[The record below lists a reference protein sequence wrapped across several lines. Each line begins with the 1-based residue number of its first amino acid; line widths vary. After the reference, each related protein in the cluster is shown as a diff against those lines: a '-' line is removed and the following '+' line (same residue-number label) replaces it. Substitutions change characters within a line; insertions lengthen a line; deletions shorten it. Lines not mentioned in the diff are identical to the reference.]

1 MADKDNQLL
10 IIATLDTSNASVNN
24 IKEDLKKIA
33 DKLNKE
39 QTFKI
44 TANLNDKTISNL
56 QSQLNNISKNLNL
69 NIGNVQINTGNV
81 KSVFNGVIG
90 EANKATNAVKSVSS
104 SLTDVSKRFTN
115 PIKIEPDTKGIINA
129 QEAITK
135 LENQLKGLGKS
146 VSIKATFGDDVHKN
160 ISGMTAEIKGAN
172 DEVRTLNFRLSETK
186 NQFNYVGGTF
196 NNAGTNKYFEN
207 VSKQLERANAEAIK
221 YQSTLNSIKSDYSD
235 KNAAKP
241 INNTESLNLLNEQY
255 NKITQSIEKL
265 KTADNSTFATTKANI
280 DSEIKALSQLVTQ
293 RRNLEYVATSLRTK
307 DFATVKEAELQKFA
321 EFETKVKSSSQ
332 VFSVMK
338 SDLEGLRQQLNSA
351 FNKESL
357 TAYLNQLSVVDAKV
371 KAISQEFKNLKS
383 VETNIT
389 NKIKSLNSLGNNG
402 VLVKNQSDT
411 QVQATYQEIDRLRSS
426 YEKLLNLIRG
436 GNLSNSDL
444 TKLQNEAV
452 GLDAAFNN
460 LTMKTT
466 ALQTTLKQDSGAVVL
481 KNRYETLINTIDAYM
496 DANNRAANAT
506 AKNGKTYAQIASE
519 IKSGLQQAL
528 SSGSIDARGLE
539 TARNQF
545 ARLRSEIKA
554 VGKEGQTAFTRLWNG
569 VKKFSNWMGITYA
582 TASIAREIRGMF
594 SDVVKLDDALVDLK
608 KTFNGTSEDLD
619 KFYTS
624 ANSVAK
630 QLGVTTEEVINAA
643 SSWSRLGYSTAE
655 QATEMAKL
663 SSMFASISPGMDIDA
678 ATNGLVSIMKAFKV
692 DVKDVKEDIMSTI
705 NELGNTRALSNSDLV
720 TGLLRS
726 SAAMAAMGTS
736 FRETAALFVSAQ
748 EIVQDSSQVGNALRS
763 ISLRV
768 RGLDEETEQ
777 LSADLVNVTGKAV
790 DLTKTAS
797 NDFKGVSLFTDETQ
811 TEYKSIYDYL
821 VEIADI
827 RDELSEKNQQDLLET
842 LFGKHRAN
850 VGAAIL
856 ENIEAAK
863 DSMDIMANSFG
874 SADKEMGIIEESISY
889 KINAL
894 KETLVGIAQ
903 EGIGR
908 DVLGNIIDSSTRL
921 LDSISDVSSPLNA
934 LLSTFNKLFDIATK
948 LADKIGVIPTVL
960 AGITVKNLGVFKT
973 LNSDIGNVTTK
984 LAFFNKSLS
993 DIGSDFKNY
1002 SGLGKFR
1009 AFFNVVT
1016 QDDINQFNSY
1026 VRAIQNGVDS
1036 NKAWTI
1042 YMSNASS
1049 SIRQQASEV
1058 TKLTNAHK
1066 ANQIST
1072 ENYIAKMNA
1081 ATVQT
1086 ESLSAAQKA
1095 SVVTSGLLNAALNMG
1110 VTLAISFAIT
1120 KMIELSQAEEKA
1132 AQKAEELRQKSVE
1145 NAIAIE
1151 EENNSLTNLQKRYVE
1166 LVTSTNNINNIKS
1179 DLLEIQSEINGK
1191 YKDEAN
1197 QIDIVNGKY
1206 SEYLKTL
1213 RETKYEKAD
1222 SYVTE
1227 NYTKAKD
1234 ATETKNFG
1242 VRDVVTPYRSFSG
1255 TTYGVFA
1262 SDKEYKT
1269 LDFANGNLNF
1279 RAGAL
1284 DLQIDELKDYIDLE
1298 RQYNLLSEKD
1308 LRILEDKL
1316 TSLKNL
1322 KKQVDQTTEAYQ
1334 TQLDYKNNYEE
1345 WDKLS
1350 TNIKNQYSDLLDKT
1364 KEAITIINTS
1374 DSFSEKFKANENLIK
1389 YKDELSEMA
1398 RKYPVVSDE
1407 INTLFNTIEESTN
1420 KVGTSLTD
1428 VAALFKS
1435 FRDDTLKSALSSVD
1449 DVKSA
1454 IQSTFEG
1461 EGLSF
1466 EDFWKIKDLDTDN
1479 IITNIKQI
1487 NGMYYLSTNELIK
1500 LKDNLIGKDKELV
1513 QTEIENA
1520 RKSIEAKKQEIEM
1533 EKRLIELEQSRL
1545 TFGKVNSPADL
1556 IYVNKH
1562 LDKIKEYETF
1572 IEDTETNI
1580 SNLNFLLGTLNSNI
1594 GDTTTVTDKLKDSV
1608 SNLQDEVSKLEGYAD
1623 ELLKHEE
1630 KEVDNI
1636 INKLEER
1643 KETLESEKDEL
1654 EEQLNLLEE
1663 QKSAIEDTIKN
1674 YESVASYVKDVIS
1687 EEVKSIEEERD
1698 KVSDYYDDLID
1709 KLKTQNEERQ
1719 SAINLAE
1726 KQAALENARNNK
1738 HRVYDEVRGYI
1749 YKADESDVAKAENDL
1764 LTAQNEKK
1772 INDLEKQRDEALK
1785 PYEEQIKLL
1794 EEYSDAWQDVTDE
1807 VTKAEKNMLAQE
1819 LLGSNWREKIK
1830 KKDLTV
1836 LNNFK
1841 NNYKNYQSQL
1851 ENLVNNEIKMLNDS
1865 ITAKEKEIE
1874 LQQKQIDGWKEY
1886 KDEFQNAIDS
1896 IKDKWSDYV
1905 LSLDNI
1911 TLSENSSLEERQ
1923 ANLSNFVSNY
1933 KSLIDEISEKN
1944 AQIEEANNSL
1954 GNLSN
1959 TMSGFSVEGGGFNL
1973 DSWLETIMQPFEKM
1987 MEMFERLFGN
1997 DSPFS
2002 IVLSNGNTNFPRF
2015 ANGGISDK
2023 TGFAYMDGT
2032 KRSSEVVFNASQA
2045 KKLYNLVAD
2054 TSDLTGL
2061 VANKIGYGL
2070 GSNYSTNNITN
2081 NNKPTNIT
2089 NTFKFGNVVSNNPID
2104 FKRQMEQYWRTEY
2117 NRSLVQ

>member
-10 IIATLDTSNASVNN
+10 IIAALDTSNASVNN

-69 NIGNVQINTGNV
+69 NIGNVQINAGNV

-115 PIKIEPDTKGIINA
+115 PIKIEPDTKGVINA

-172 DEVRTLNFRLSETK
+172 DEVRTLNFRLNETK

-307 DFATVKEAELQKFA
+307 DFATVKETELQKFA

-332 VFSVMK
+332 VFSVIK
-338 SDLEGLRQQLNSA
+338 SDLEGLRQQLNNA

-389 NKIKSLNSLGNNG
+389 NKIKSLNTLGNNG

-411 QVQATYQEIDRLRSS
+411 QVQAAYQEIDRLRSS

-452 GLDAAFNN
+452 GLDTAFNN

-481 KNRYETLINTIDAYM
+481 KNRYETLINTIDVYM
-496 DANNRAANAT
+496 DANNRAANVT

-554 VGKEGQTAFTRLWNG
+554 VGKEGQTAFTRLWNS
-569 VKKFSNWMGITYA
+569 VKKFSNWMGITYV

-663 SSMFASISPGMDIDA
+663 SSMFASISPGMDIDT

-720 TGLLRS
+720 TGLQRS

-736 FRETAALFVSAQ
+736 LRENAALFVSAQ
-748 EIVQDSSQVGNALRS
+748 EIVQNSSEVGNALRS
-763 ISLRV
+763 IALRI

-948 LADKIGVIPTVL
+948 LADKIGVIPTIL

-1262 SDKEYKT
+1262 SGKEYKT

-1345 WDKLS
+1345 WNKLS
-1350 TNIKNQYSDLLDKT
+1350 NSIKNQYSDLVDKT
-1364 KEAITIINTS
+1364 KEVITIINTS
-1374 DSFSEKFKANENLIK
+1374 NSFSEKFKANENLIK

-1398 RKYPVVSDE
+1398 RKYPAVSDE

-1520 RKSIEAKKQEIEM
+1520 KKSIEAKKQEIEM

-1643 KETLESEKDEL
+1643 KEVLESEKDEL
-1654 EEQLNLLEE
+1654 EEQLDLLEE
-1663 QKSAIEDTIKN
+1663 QKSTIENTIKN

-1772 INDLEKQRDEALK
+1772 INDLEEQREEAIK

-1794 EEYSDAWQDVTDE
+1794 EEYSDTWQDVTNE
-1807 VTKAEKNMLAQE
+1807 VTKAEKDMLAQE
-1819 LLGSNWREKIK
+1819 ILGSNWREKIK

-1851 ENLVNNEIKMLNDS
+1851 ESLVNNEIKMLNDS

>member
-10 IIATLDTSNASVNN
+10 IIAALDTSNASVNN

-39 QTFKI
+39 QIFKI

-172 DEVRTLNFRLSETK
+172 DEVRTLNFRLNETK

-332 VFSVMK
+332 VFSVIK

-554 VGKEGQTAFTRLWNG
+554 VGKEGQTAFTRLWND
-569 VKKFSNWMGITYA
+569 VKKFSNWMGITYV

-663 SSMFASISPGMDIDA
+663 SSMFASISPGMDIDT

-720 TGLLRS
+720 TGLQRS

-736 FRETAALFVSAQ
+736 LRENAALFVSAQ
-748 EIVQDSSQVGNALRS
+748 EIVQNSSEVGNALRS
-763 ISLRV
+763 IALRI

-921 LDSISDVSSPLNA
+921 LNSISDVSSPLNA
-934 LLSTFNKLFDIATK
+934 LLSTFNKLFDIVTK
-948 LADKIGVIPTVL
+948 LADKIGVIPTIL

-1002 SGLGKFR
+1002 SGLGKFK

-1316 TSLKNL
+1316 ISLKNL

-1398 RKYPVVSDE
+1398 RQYPAVSDE

-1500 LKDNLIGKDKELV
+1500 LKDSLIGKDKELV

-1520 RKSIEAKKQEIEM
+1520 KKSIEAKKQEIEM

-1643 KETLESEKDEL
+1643 KEVLESEKDEL
-1654 EEQLNLLEE
+1654 EEQLDLLEE
-1663 QKSAIEDTIKN
+1663 QKSTIENTIKN

-1772 INDLEKQRDEALK
+1772 INDLEEQREEAIK

-1794 EEYSDAWQDVTDE
+1794 EEYSDTWQDVTDE
-1807 VTKAEKNMLAQE
+1807 VTKAEKDMLAQE
-1819 LLGSNWREKIK
+1819 ILGSNWREKIK

-1851 ENLVNNEIKMLNDS
+1851 ESLVNNEIKMLNDS

-1973 DSWLETIMQPFEKM
+1973 DSWLKTIMQPFEKM

>member
-10 IIATLDTSNASVNN
+10 IIAALDTSNASVNN

-39 QTFKI
+39 QIFKI

-81 KSVFNGVIG
+81 KSSFNSVIS
-90 EANKATNAVKSVSS
+90 EANKAINAVKNVSS

-115 PIKIEPDTKGIINA
+115 PIKIEPDTKGVINA

-146 VSIKATFGDDVHKN
+146 VSIKATFGDNVHKN
-160 ISGMTAEIKGAN
+160 ISGMTAEIKGVN

-241 INNTESLNLLNEQY
+241 INNTESLNLLNERY

-280 DSEIKALSQLVTQ
+280 DSEIKALSQLVAQ

-307 DFATVKEAELQKFA
+307 DFATVKETELQKFA

-332 VFSVMK
+332 VFSVIK
-338 SDLEGLRQQLNSA
+338 SDLEGLRQQLNNA

-371 KAISQEFKNLKS
+371 KAISQEFKNLQNVK
-383 VETNIT
+383 TNIT
-389 NKIKSLNSLGNNG
+389 NKIKSLNALGNNG

-411 QVQATYQEIDRLRSS
+411 QVQAAYQEIDRLRSS

-452 GLDAAFNN
+452 SLDTAFNN

-569 VKKFSNWMGITYA
+569 VKKFSNWMGITYV

-663 SSMFASISPGMDIDA
+663 SSMFASISPGMDIDT

-720 TGLLRS
+720 TGLQRS

-736 FRETAALFVSAQ
+736 LRENAALFVSAQ
-748 EIVQDSSQVGNALRS
+748 EIVQNSSEVGNALRS
-763 ISLRV
+763 IALRV

-1049 SIRQQASEV
+1049 NIRQQASEV

-1081 ATVQT
+1081 ATAQT

-1166 LVTSTNNINNIKS
+1166 LVTSTNNMNNIKS

-1234 ATETKNFG
+1234 AIETKNFG

-1350 TNIKNQYSDLLDKT
+1350 TNIKNQYSDLVDKT

-1398 RKYPVVSDE
+1398 RKYPAVSDE

-1428 VAALFKS
+1428 VTALFKS

-1500 LKDNLIGKDKELV
+1500 LKDSLINKDKELV

-1520 RKSIEAKKQEIEM
+1520 KKSIEAKKQEIEM

-1643 KETLESEKDEL
+1643 KEILESEKDEL
-1654 EEQLNLLEE
+1654 EEQLDLLEE

-1687 EEVKSIEEERD
+1687 EEIKSIEEERD

-1719 SAINLAE
+1719 SAIDLAE

-1738 HRVYDEVRGYI
+1738 HRVYDEARGYI
-1749 YKADESDVAKAENDL
+1749 YKADESDIAKAENDL

-1772 INDLEKQRDEALK
+1772 INDLEEQRDEALK
-1785 PYEEQIKLL
+1785 PYEKQIKLL
-1794 EEYSDAWQDVTDE
+1794 EEYSDTWQDVTDE
-1807 VTKAEKNMLAQE
+1807 VTKAEKDMLAQE

-1886 KDEFQNAIDS
+1886 KDEFQNAVDS

-1954 GNLSN
+1954 RNLSN

>member
-10 IIATLDTSNASVNN
+10 IIAALDTSNASVNN

-69 NIGNVQINTGNV
+69 NIGNVQINAGNV

-115 PIKIEPDTKGIINA
+115 PIKIEPDTKGVINA

-172 DEVRTLNFRLSETK
+172 DEVRTLNFRLNETK

-207 VSKQLERANAEAIK
+207 LSKQLERANAEAIK
-221 YQSTLNSIKSDYSD
+221 YQSTLNNIKADYSD

-357 TAYLNQLSVVDAKV
+357 TAYLNQLSVVDAKI
-371 KAISQEFKNLKS
+371 KAVSQEFKNLKS

-389 NKIKSLNSLGNNG
+389 NKIKSLNALGNNG
-402 VLVKNQSDT
+402 VLVKNQSDA

-519 IKSGLQQAL
+519 IKSDLQQAL
-528 SSGSIDARGLE
+528 SSGSIDTRGLE

-569 VKKFSNWMGITYA
+569 VKKFSNWMGITYV

-663 SSMFASISPGMDIDA
+663 SSMFASISPGMDIDT

-705 NELGNTRALSNSDLV
+705 NELGNTRALSNSDIV

-726 SAAMAAMGTS
+726 SAAMAAMGNS
-736 FRETAALFVSAQ
+736 FRETVALFVSAQ
-748 EIVQDSSQVGNALRS
+748 EIVQNSSQVGNALRS
-763 ISLRV
+763 ITLRV

-827 RDELSEKNQQDLLET
+827 RDELSEKNQQELLET

-921 LDSISDVSSPLNA
+921 LNSISDVSSPLNG

-948 LADKIGVIPTVL
+948 LADKIGVIPTIL

-1262 SDKEYKT
+1262 SGKEYKT

-1279 RAGAL
+1279 RAGTL

-1398 RKYPVVSDE
+1398 RKYPAVSDE

-1428 VAALFKS
+1428 VSALFKS
-1435 FRDDTLKSALSSVD
+1435 FRNDTLKSALSSVD
-1449 DVKSA
+1449 DIKSA

-1500 LKDNLIGKDKELV
+1500 LKDSLISKDKELV

-1520 RKSIEAKKQEIEM
+1520 KKLIEAKKQEIEM
-1533 EKRLIELEQSRL
+1533 EKHLVELEQSQL

-1572 IEDTETNI
+1572 IKDTETNI

-1608 SNLQDEVSKLEGYAD
+1608 SNLQDEVSKLEDYAD

-1636 INKLEER
+1636 IDKLEER
-1643 KETLESEKDEL
+1643 KEVLESEKDEL
-1654 EEQLNLLEE
+1654 EEQLDLLEE

-1709 KLKTQNEERQ
+1709 KLKAQNEERQ

-1726 KQAALENARNNK
+1726 KQAALENVRNNK

-1749 YKADESDVAKAENDL
+1749 YKADESDIAKAENDL

-1772 INDLEKQRDEALK
+1772 INDLEEQREKALK

-1794 EEYSDAWQDVTDE
+1794 EEYSDTWQDVTDE
-1807 VTKAEKNMLAQE
+1807 VTKAEKDMLAQE

-1841 NNYKNYQSQL
+1841 NNYENYQSQL
-1851 ENLVNNEIKMLNDS
+1851 ESLVNNEIKMLNDS

-1874 LQQKQIDGWKEY
+1874 LQQKQIEGWKEY
-1886 KDEFQNAIDS
+1886 KDEFQNAVDS

-1959 TMSGFSVEGGGFNL
+1959 TMSGFSVESGSFNL

>member
-10 IIATLDTSNASVNN
+10 IIAALDTSNASVNN

-39 QTFKI
+39 QIFKI

-81 KSVFNGVIG
+81 KSSFNSVIS
-90 EANKATNAVKSVSS
+90 EANKAINAVKNVSS

-115 PIKIEPDTKGIINA
+115 PIKIEPDTKGVINA

-160 ISGMTAEIKGAN
+160 ISGMTAEIKGVN

-235 KNAAKP
+235 KNVAKP

-280 DSEIKALSQLVTQ
+280 DSEIKALSQLVAQ

-307 DFATVKEAELQKFA
+307 DFATVKETELQKFA

-332 VFSVMK
+332 VFSVIK
-338 SDLEGLRQQLNSA
+338 SDLEGLRQQLNNA

-371 KAISQEFKNLKS
+371 KAISQEFKNLQNVK
-383 VETNIT
+383 TNIT
-389 NKIKSLNSLGNNG
+389 NKIKSLNALGNNG

-554 VGKEGQTAFTRLWNG
+554 VGKEGQTAFTRLWNS
-569 VKKFSNWMGITYA
+569 VKKFSNWMGITYV

-663 SSMFASISPGMDIDA
+663 SSMFASISPGMDIDT

-720 TGLLRS
+720 TGLQRS

-736 FRETAALFVSAQ
+736 LRENAALFVSAQ
-748 EIVQDSSQVGNALRS
+748 EIVQNSSEVGNALRS
-763 ISLRV
+763 IALRV

-827 RDELSEKNQQDLLET
+827 RDELSEKNQQELLET

-921 LDSISDVSSPLNA
+921 LNSISDVSSPLNG

-948 LADKIGVIPTVL
+948 LADKIGVIPTIL

-1364 KEAITIINTS
+1364 KEAMTIINTS

-1398 RKYPVVSDE
+1398 RQYPAVSDE

-1500 LKDNLIGKDKELV
+1500 LKDSLISKDKELV

-1520 RKSIEAKKQEIEM
+1520 KKSIEAKKQEIEM
-1533 EKRLIELEQSRL
+1533 EKHLIELKQSQKTL
-1545 TFGKVNSPADL
+1545 NLINSGANLPE
-1556 IYVNKH
+1556 IKKH

-1749 YKADESDVAKAENDL
+1749 YKADESDIAKAENDL

-1772 INDLEKQRDEALK
+1772 INDLEEQREEALK

-1851 ENLVNNEIKMLNDS
+1851 ESLVNNEIKMLNDS
-1865 ITAKEKEIE
+1865 ITVKEKEIE

>member
-1 MADKDNQLL
+1 MLKRYIRVRGTINKNFFEGSDFVADKDNQLL

-81 KSVFNGVIG
+81 KSSFNSVIS
-90 EANKATNAVKSVSS
+90 EANKATNAVKNVSS

-115 PIKIEPDTKGIINA
+115 PIKIEPDTKGVINA
-129 QEAITK
+129 QKAITK

-160 ISGMTAEIKGAN
+160 ISGMTAEIKGVN

-196 NNAGTNKYFEN
+196 NNAGTNKHFEN

-221 YQSTLNSIKSDYSD
+221 YQSTLNNIKSDYSD

-371 KAISQEFKNLKS
+371 KAVSQEFKNLKS

-389 NKIKSLNSLGNNG
+389 NKIKSLNALGNNG

-411 QVQATYQEIDRLRSS
+411 QVQAAYQEIDRLRSS

-539 TARNQF
+539 TARNQL

-554 VGKEGQTAFTRLWNG
+554 VGKEGQTAFTRLWND

-582 TASIAREIRGMF
+582 TASITREIRGMF

-643 SSWSRLGYSTAE
+643 SSWSRLGYSTVE

-663 SSMFASISPGMDIDA
+663 SSMFASISPGMDIDT

-720 TGLLRS
+720 TGLQRS

-736 FRETAALFVSAQ
+736 LRENAALFVSAQ
-748 EIVQDSSQVGNALRS
+748 EIVQNSSEVGNALRS
-763 ISLRV
+763 IALRI

-874 SADKEMGIIEESISY
+874 SADKEMGVIEESISY

-921 LDSISDVSSPLNA
+921 LNSISDVSSPLNA

-960 AGITVKNLGVFKT
+960 AGITVKNVGELKHARLYATT
-973 LNSDIGNVTTK
+973 L
-984 LAFFNKSLS
+984 
-993 DIGSDFKNY
+993 
-1002 SGLGKFR
+1002 
-1009 AFFNVVT
+1009 
-1016 QDDINQFNSY
+1016 
-1026 VRAIQNGVDS
+1026 
-1036 NKAWTI
+1036 
-1042 YMSNASS
+1042 
-1049 SIRQQASEV
+1049 QQA
-1058 TKLTNAHK
+1058 
-1066 ANQIST
+1066 
-1072 ENYIAKMNA
+1072 
-1081 ATVQT
+1081 
-1086 ESLSAAQKA
+1086 
-1095 SVVTSGLLNAALNMG
+1095 
-1110 VTLAISFAIT
+1110 
-1120 KMIELSQAEEKA
+1120 
-1132 AQKAEELRQKSVE
+1132 
-1145 NAIAIE
+1145 
-1151 EENNSLTNLQKRYVE
+1151 
-1166 LVTSTNNINNIKS
+1166 
-1179 DLLEIQSEINGK
+1179 
-1191 YKDEAN
+1191 
-1197 QIDIVNGKY
+1197 
-1206 SEYLKTL
+1206 
-1213 RETKYEKAD
+1213 
-1222 SYVTE
+1222 
-1227 NYTKAKD
+1227 
-1234 ATETKNFG
+1234 
-1242 VRDVVTPYRSFSG
+1242 YR
-1255 TTYGVFA
+1255 
-1262 SDKEYKT
+1262 
-1269 LDFANGNLNF
+1269 
-1279 RAGAL
+1279 
-1284 DLQIDELKDYIDLE
+1284 
-1298 RQYNLLSEKD
+1298 
-1308 LRILEDKL
+1308 
-1316 TSLKNL
+1316 
-1322 KKQVDQTTEAYQ
+1322 
-1334 TQLDYKNNYEE
+1334 
-1345 WDKLS
+1345 
-1350 TNIKNQYSDLLDKT
+1350 
-1364 KEAITIINTS
+1364 
-1374 DSFSEKFKANENLIK
+1374 
-1389 YKDELSEMA
+1389 M
-1398 RKYPVVSDE
+1398 
-1407 INTLFNTIEESTN
+1407 
-1420 KVGTSLTD
+1420 
-1428 VAALFKS
+1428 
-1435 FRDDTLKSALSSVD
+1435 
-1449 DVKSA
+1449 
-1454 IQSTFEG
+1454 
-1461 EGLSF
+1461 
-1466 EDFWKIKDLDTDN
+1466 
-1479 IITNIKQI
+1479 
-1487 NGMYYLSTNELIK
+1487 
-1500 LKDNLIGKDKELV
+1500 
-1513 QTEIENA
+1513 
-1520 RKSIEAKKQEIEM
+1520 
-1533 EKRLIELEQSRL
+1533 
-1545 TFGKVNSPADL
+1545 
-1556 IYVNKH
+1556 
-1562 LDKIKEYETF
+1562 
-1572 IEDTETNI
+1572 
-1580 SNLNFLLGTLNSNI
+1580 
-1594 GDTTTVTDKLKDSV
+1594 
-1608 SNLQDEVSKLEGYAD
+1608 
-1623 ELLKHEE
+1623 
-1630 KEVDNI
+1630 
-1636 INKLEER
+1636 
-1643 KETLESEKDEL
+1643 
-1654 EEQLNLLEE
+1654 
-1663 QKSAIEDTIKN
+1663 
-1674 YESVASYVKDVIS
+1674 
-1687 EEVKSIEEERD
+1687 
-1698 KVSDYYDDLID
+1698 
-1709 KLKTQNEERQ
+1709 
-1719 SAINLAE
+1719 
-1726 KQAALENARNNK
+1726 
-1738 HRVYDEVRGYI
+1738 
-1749 YKADESDVAKAENDL
+1749 
-1764 LTAQNEKK
+1764 
-1772 INDLEKQRDEALK
+1772 
-1785 PYEEQIKLL
+1785 
-1794 EEYSDAWQDVTDE
+1794 
-1807 VTKAEKNMLAQE
+1807 
-1819 LLGSNWREKIK
+1819 
-1830 KKDLTV
+1830 
-1836 LNNFK
+1836 
-1841 NNYKNYQSQL
+1841 
-1851 ENLVNNEIKMLNDS
+1851 
-1865 ITAKEKEIE
+1865 
-1874 LQQKQIDGWKEY
+1874 
-1886 KDEFQNAIDS
+1886 
-1896 IKDKWSDYV
+1896 
-1905 LSLDNI
+1905 
-1911 TLSENSSLEERQ
+1911 
-1923 ANLSNFVSNY
+1923 
-1933 KSLIDEISEKN
+1933 
-1944 AQIEEANNSL
+1944 
-1954 GNLSN
+1954 
-1959 TMSGFSVEGGGFNL
+1959 
-1973 DSWLETIMQPFEKM
+1973 
-1987 MEMFERLFGN
+1987 
-1997 DSPFS
+1997 
-2002 IVLSNGNTNFPRF
+2002 
-2015 ANGGISDK
+2015 
-2023 TGFAYMDGT
+2023 
-2032 KRSSEVVFNASQA
+2032 
-2045 KKLYNLVAD
+2045 
-2054 TSDLTGL
+2054 
-2061 VANKIGYGL
+2061 
-2070 GSNYSTNNITN
+2070 
-2081 NNKPTNIT
+2081 
-2089 NTFKFGNVVSNNPID
+2089 
-2104 FKRQMEQYWRTEY
+2104 
-2117 NRSLVQ
+2117 

>member
-69 NIGNVQINTGNV
+69 NIGNVQINAGNV

-90 EANKATNAVKSVSS
+90 EANKAANAVKSVSS

-172 DEVRTLNFRLSETK
+172 DEVRTLNFRLNETK

-307 DFATVKEAELQKFA
+307 DFATVKETELQKFA

-357 TAYLNQLSVVDAKV
+357 TAYLNQLSIVDAKV
-371 KAISQEFKNLKS
+371 KAISQEFKNLQNVK
-383 VETNIT
+383 TNIT
-389 NKIKSLNSLGNNG
+389 NKIKSLNALGNNG

-554 VGKEGQTAFTRLWNG
+554 VGKEGQTAFTRLWND
-569 VKKFSNWMGITYA
+569 VKKFSNWMGITYV

-663 SSMFASISPGMDIDA
+663 SSMFASISPGMDIDT

-720 TGLLRS
+720 TGLQRS

-736 FRETAALFVSAQ
+736 LRENAALFVSAQ
-748 EIVQDSSQVGNALRS
+748 EIVQNSSEVGNALRS
-763 ISLRV
+763 IALRI

-863 DSMDIMANSFG
+863 ESMDIMANSFG

-1350 TNIKNQYSDLLDKT
+1350 NSIKNQYSDLLDKT

-1398 RKYPVVSDE
+1398 RQYPAVSDE

-1500 LKDNLIGKDKELV
+1500 LKDSLISKDKELV

-1520 RKSIEAKKQEIEM
+1520 KKSIEAKKQEIEM
-1533 EKRLIELEQSRL
+1533 EKHLIELEQSRL

-1608 SNLQDEVSKLEGYAD
+1608 SNLQDEVSKLEDYAD

-1643 KETLESEKDEL
+1643 KEVLESEKDEL
-1654 EEQLNLLEE
+1654 EEQLDLLEE

-1687 EEVKSIEEERD
+1687 EEIKSIEEERD

-1772 INDLEKQRDEALK
+1772 INDLEEQREEAIK

-1794 EEYSDAWQDVTDE
+1794 EEYSDTWQDVTDE
-1807 VTKAEKNMLAQE
+1807 VTKAEKDMLAQE
-1819 LLGSNWREKIK
+1819 ILGSNWREKIK

-1851 ENLVNNEIKMLNDS
+1851 ESLVNNEIKMLNDS

-1959 TMSGFSVEGGGFNL
+1959 TMSGFSVESGSFNL

-2054 TSDLTGL
+2054 TSDLTEL

>member
-1 MADKDNQLL
+1 M
-10 IIATLDTSNASVNN
+10 
-24 IKEDLKKIA
+24 
-33 DKLNKE
+33 
-39 QTFKI
+39 
-44 TANLNDKTISNL
+44 
-56 QSQLNNISKNLNL
+56 
-69 NIGNVQINTGNV
+69 
-81 KSVFNGVIG
+81 
-90 EANKATNAVKSVSS
+90 
-104 SLTDVSKRFTN
+104 
-115 PIKIEPDTKGIINA
+115 
-129 QEAITK
+129 
-135 LENQLKGLGKS
+135 
-146 VSIKATFGDDVHKN
+146 
-160 ISGMTAEIKGAN
+160 
-172 DEVRTLNFRLSETK
+172 
-186 NQFNYVGGTF
+186 
-196 NNAGTNKYFEN
+196 
-207 VSKQLERANAEAIK
+207 
-221 YQSTLNSIKSDYSD
+221 
-235 KNAAKP
+235 
-241 INNTESLNLLNEQY
+241 
-255 NKITQSIEKL
+255 
-265 KTADNSTFATTKANI
+265 
-280 DSEIKALSQLVTQ
+280 
-293 RRNLEYVATSLRTK
+293 
-307 DFATVKEAELQKFA
+307 
-321 EFETKVKSSSQ
+321 
-332 VFSVMK
+332 
-338 SDLEGLRQQLNSA
+338 
-351 FNKESL
+351 
-357 TAYLNQLSVVDAKV
+357 
-371 KAISQEFKNLKS
+371 
-383 VETNIT
+383 
-389 NKIKSLNSLGNNG
+389 
-402 VLVKNQSDT
+402 
-411 QVQATYQEIDRLRSS
+411 
-426 YEKLLNLIRG
+426 
-436 GNLSNSDL
+436 
-444 TKLQNEAV
+444 
-452 GLDAAFNN
+452 
-460 LTMKTT
+460 
-466 ALQTTLKQDSGAVVL
+466 
-481 KNRYETLINTIDAYM
+481 
-496 DANNRAANAT
+496 
-506 AKNGKTYAQIASE
+506 
-519 IKSGLQQAL
+519 
-528 SSGSIDARGLE
+528 
-539 TARNQF
+539 
-545 ARLRSEIKA
+545 
-554 VGKEGQTAFTRLWNG
+554 
-569 VKKFSNWMGITYA
+569 
-582 TASIAREIRGMF
+582 
-594 SDVVKLDDALVDLK
+594 
-608 KTFNGTSEDLD
+608 
-619 KFYTS
+619 
-624 ANSVAK
+624 
-630 QLGVTTEEVINAA
+630 
-643 SSWSRLGYSTAE
+643 
-655 QATEMAKL
+655 
-663 SSMFASISPGMDIDA
+663 
-678 ATNGLVSIMKAFKV
+678 
-692 DVKDVKEDIMSTI
+692 
-705 NELGNTRALSNSDLV
+705 
-720 TGLLRS
+720 
-726 SAAMAAMGTS
+726 
-736 FRETAALFVSAQ
+736 
-748 EIVQDSSQVGNALRS
+748 
-763 ISLRV
+763 
-768 RGLDEETEQ
+768 
-777 LSADLVNVTGKAV
+777 
-790 DLTKTAS
+790 
-797 NDFKGVSLFTDETQ
+797 
-811 TEYKSIYDYL
+811 
-821 VEIADI
+821 
-827 RDELSEKNQQDLLET
+827 
-842 LFGKHRAN
+842 
-850 VGAAIL
+850 
-856 ENIEAAK
+856 
-863 DSMDIMANSFG
+863 
-874 SADKEMGIIEESISY
+874 
-889 KINAL
+889 
-894 KETLVGIAQ
+894 
-903 EGIGR
+903 
-908 DVLGNIIDSSTRL
+908 
-921 LDSISDVSSPLNA
+921 
-934 LLSTFNKLFDIATK
+934 
-948 LADKIGVIPTVL
+948 
-960 AGITVKNLGVFKT
+960 VFKT

-1072 ENYIAKMNA
+1072 ENYTAKMNI
-1081 ATVQT
+1081 ATAQT
-1086 ESLSAAQKA
+1086 EALSAAQKA
-1095 SVVTSGLLNAALNMG
+1095 SVVTSGLLNAALNVG

-1120 KMIELSQAEEKA
+1120 KIIELSQAEEKA

-1145 NAIAIE
+1145 NATAIE
-1151 EENNSLTNLQKRYVE
+1151 EENNNLTNLQKRYVE

-1279 RAGAL
+1279 RAGTL

-1308 LRILEDKL
+1308 LGILEDKL

-1364 KEAITIINTS
+1364 KEAMTIINTS

-1500 LKDNLIGKDKELV
+1500 LKDSLIDKDKELV

-1520 RKSIEAKKQEIEM
+1520 KKSIEAKKQEIEM

-1572 IEDTETNI
+1572 IKDTETNI

-1643 KETLESEKDEL
+1643 KEVLESEKDEL
-1654 EEQLNLLEE
+1654 EEQLDLLEE
-1663 QKSAIEDTIKN
+1663 QKSTIENTIKN

-1772 INDLEKQRDEALK
+1772 INDLEEQREKAIK

-1794 EEYSDAWQDVTDE
+1794 EKYSDTWQDVTDE
-1807 VTKAEKNMLAQE
+1807 VTKAEKDMLAQE
-1819 LLGSNWREKIK
+1819 ILGSNWREKIK

-1851 ENLVNNEIKMLNDS
+1851 ESLVNNEIKMLNDS

-1874 LQQKQIDGWKEY
+1874 LQQKQIDGWKKY
-1886 KDEFQNAIDS
+1886 KDEFQNAVDS

>member
-39 QTFKI
+39 RTFKI
-44 TANLNDKTISNL
+44 TANLNDKTISDL

-81 KSVFNGVIG
+81 KSSFNSVIS
-90 EANKATNAVKSVSS
+90 EANKATNAVKNVSS

-115 PIKIEPDTKGIINA
+115 PIKIEPDTKGVINA

-280 DSEIKALSQLVTQ
+280 DSEIKALSQLVAQ

-307 DFATVKEAELQKFA
+307 DFATVKETELQKFA
-321 EFETKVKSSSQ
+321 EFETKVKSSSR
-332 VFSVMK
+332 VFSVIK
-338 SDLEGLRQQLNSA
+338 SDLEGLRQQLNNA

-402 VLVKNQSDT
+402 VLVKNQSDA
-411 QVQATYQEIDRLRSS
+411 QVQAAYQEIDRLRLS

-436 GNLSNSDL
+436 GNLSSSDL

-452 GLDAAFNN
+452 SLDAAFNN

-554 VGKEGQTAFTRLWNG
+554 VGKEGQTAFTRLWND
-569 VKKFSNWMGITYA
+569 VKKFSNWMGITYV

-663 SSMFASISPGMDIDA
+663 SSMFASISPGMDIDT

-720 TGLLRS
+720 TGLQRS

-736 FRETAALFVSAQ
+736 LRENAALFVSAQ
-748 EIVQDSSQVGNALRS
+748 EIVQNSSEVGNALRS
-763 ISLRV
+763 IALRV

-777 LSADLVNVTGKAV
+777 LSADLVNVTGKVV

-863 DSMDIMANSFG
+863 DSMNIMANSFG
-874 SADKEMGIIEESISY
+874 SADKEMGVIKESISY

-921 LDSISDVSSPLNA
+921 LNSISDVSSPLNA

-1016 QDDINQFNSY
+1016 QDDVNQFNSY
-1026 VRAIQNGVDS
+1026 VRAIQSGVDS

-1081 ATVQT
+1081 ATAQT

-1227 NYTKAKD
+1227 NYTKTKD

-1242 VRDVVTPYRSFSG
+1242 VRDVVTPYRSFFG

-1279 RAGAL
+1279 RVGTL
-1284 DLQIDELKDYIDLE
+1284 DLQIDELKDYIALE

-1308 LRILEDKL
+1308 LGILEDKL

-1334 TQLDYKNNYEE
+1334 TQLDYKNSYEE
-1345 WDKLS
+1345 WNKLS
-1350 TNIKNQYSDLLDKT
+1350 NSIKNQYSDLVDKT

-1398 RKYPVVSDE
+1398 RQYPAVSDE

-1533 EKRLIELEQSRL
+1533 EKRLIELKQSQKTL
-1545 TFGKVNSPADL
+1545 NLINSGANLPE
-1556 IYVNKH
+1556 IKKH

-1572 IEDTETNI
+1572 IKDTETNI

-1636 INKLEER
+1636 IDKLEER
-1643 KETLESEKDEL
+1643 KEVLESEKDEL
-1654 EEQLNLLEE
+1654 EEQLDLLEE

-1674 YESVASYVKDVIS
+1674 YESVASYVKDVIL

-1698 KVSDYYDDLID
+1698 KVSDYYDNLID

-1719 SAINLAE
+1719 SAIDLAE
-1726 KQAALENARNNK
+1726 KQAALENAKNNK
-1738 HRVYDEVRGYI
+1738 HRVYDEARGYI

-1794 EEYSDAWQDVTDE
+1794 EEYSDTWQDVTDE
-1807 VTKAEKNMLAQE
+1807 VTKAEKDMLAQE

-1851 ENLVNNEIKMLNDS
+1851 ESLVNNEIKMLNDS

-1886 KDEFQNAIDS
+1886 KDEFQNAVDS

-1911 TLSENSSLEERQ
+1911 TLSENFSLEERQ

-1959 TMSGFSVEGGGFNL
+1959 TMSGFSVESGGFNL

>member
-10 IIATLDTSNASVNN
+10 IIAALDTSNASVNN

-39 QTFKI
+39 QIFKI

-172 DEVRTLNFRLSETK
+172 DEVRTLNFRLNETK

-207 VSKQLERANAEAIK
+207 VSKQLERANAETIK

-357 TAYLNQLSVVDAKV
+357 TAYLNQLSVVDAKI
-371 KAISQEFKNLKS
+371 KAVSQEFKNLKS

-389 NKIKSLNSLGNNG
+389 NKIKSLNALGNNG

-452 GLDAAFNN
+452 SLDTAFNN

-554 VGKEGQTAFTRLWNG
+554 VGKEGQTAFTRLWND
-569 VKKFSNWMGITYA
+569 VKKFSNWMGITYV

-663 SSMFASISPGMDIDA
+663 SSMFASISPGMDIDT

-720 TGLLRS
+720 TGLQRS

-736 FRETAALFVSAQ
+736 LRENAALFVSAQ
-748 EIVQDSSQVGNALRS
+748 EIVQNSSEVGNALRS
-763 ISLRV
+763 IALRI

-903 EGIGR
+903 KGIGR

-948 LADKIGVIPTVL
+948 LADKIGVISTVL

-1242 VRDVVTPYRSFSG
+1242 VRDVVTPYRSFFG

-1262 SDKEYKT
+1262 SSKEYKT

-1279 RAGAL
+1279 RVGAL
-1284 DLQIDELKDYIDLE
+1284 DLQIDELKDFIDLK

-1322 KKQVDQTTEAYQ
+1322 KKQADQTTEAYQ

-1364 KEAITIINTS
+1364 KEAMTIINTS

-1449 DVKSA
+1449 DVKSV

-1466 EDFWKIKDLDTDN
+1466 EEFWKIKDLDTDN

-1500 LKDNLIGKDKELV
+1500 LKDSLISKDKELV

-1520 RKSIEAKKQEIEM
+1520 KKSIEAKKQEIEM
-1533 EKRLIELEQSRL
+1533 EKHLIELEQSRL
-1545 TFGKVNSPADL
+1545 TFGKVNSSADL

-1643 KETLESEKDEL
+1643 KEILESEKDEL
-1654 EEQLNLLEE
+1654 EEQLDLLEE

-1772 INDLEKQRDEALK
+1772 INDLEEQREEAIK

-1794 EEYSDAWQDVTDE
+1794 EEYSDTWQDVTDE
-1807 VTKAEKNMLAQE
+1807 VTKAEKDMLAQE

-1851 ENLVNNEIKMLNDS
+1851 ESLVNNEIKMLNDS